1 MKSEVRKIAYTVG
14 IAILVLAAA
23 EVAMHN
29 WRVSLSLEMLELD
42 EMLDSLRREKQ
53 ELDLELAGLMSPQR
67 LQMIGTSLGLEP
79 LPLESFLLVETVP
92 EQVISEEDST

>member
-14 IAILVLAAA
+14 IAILILAAA

-29 WRVSLSLEMLELD
+29 WRVSLSLEMLESG

-53 ELDLELAGLMSPQR
+53 ELELELAGLTSPQR

-79 LPLESFLLVETVP
+79 LPLKSFLLVETVP
-92 EQVISEEDST
+92 EHVVTGADSS

>member
-1 MKSEVRKIAYTVG
+1 MKSEIRKIAYTVG
-14 IAILVLAAA
+14 IAILILAAA

-29 WRVSLSLEMLELD
+29 WRVSLSLEMLESG

-53 ELDLELAGLMSPQR
+53 ELELELAGLTSPQR

-79 LPLESFLLVETVP
+79 LPLESFLLVEMVP
-92 EQVISEEDST
+92 EHVVTEADSS

>member
-42 EMLDSLRREKQ
+42 GAMESLQREKQ
-53 ELDLELAGLMSPQR
+53 ELETELARLLSPYR
-67 LQMIGTSLGLEP
+67 LQQIGTTLGLEP
-79 LPLESFLLVETVP
+79 LPLESFILMESGPDTEGEVT
-92 EQVISEEDST
+92 Q

>member
-14 IAILVLAAA
+14 IAILILAAA

-29 WRVSLSLEMLELD
+29 WRVSLSLEMLEFGETL
-42 EMLDSLRREKQ
+42 ESLRREKQ
-53 ELDLELAGLMSPQR
+53 ELDVELAALTSPHR

-79 LPLESFLLVETVP
+79 LPLESFLLVEKAP
-92 EQVISEEDST
+92 EQVITEEDSL